1 MLRKNHEQGQMHDA
15 ATVPERLGRLIVSP
29 KAYARQK
36 PLLAGFRWLRA
47 NLPLG
52 RVETEGFDPFWAVTK
67 HADILDVSRRHDLFH
82 NGDRATT
89 LVLRAADEA
98 ARTLTGGSPHL
109 VRTIVHMDA
118 PDHLKHRRI
127 AQAWFAQQKMQSL
140 EGRIRAIARSCID
153 RMAGYGT
160 TCDFAQDVAIYYPLH
175 VLMDIIGV
183 PERDEPRMLRL
194 TRELFD
200 SDDEQLRSPIAGA
213 SDPARHAK
221 QLLGIFGEFQAYF
234 AELTEARRKAPRDD
248 LVTVIA
254 NAEIDGKPI
263 SHFEAMSYFVIIGTA
278 GHDTTSS
285 STSGAIWALCEN
297 VDEFRKI
304 KADRDLLPGLVEE
317 AVRWTTPVQHFMR
330 TAAADTELRGRRIA
344 KGDWL
349 MLCYL
354 SGNRD
359 EEVFEQPDRF
369 RVDRDPPRHVAFGAG
384 VHACVGQHLA
394 RLEMRVFFEELFA
407 RLAWIEIAGEPRRS
421 ASVFVG
427 GPKTLPVRFG
437 MN

>member
-1 MLRKNHEQGQMHDA
+1 MHEAEKLPG
-15 ATVPERLGRLIVSP
+15 RLGRLIVSP
-29 KAYARQK
+29 KAYAKQK
-36 PLLAGFRWLRA
+36 TLLAAFNWLRA

-52 RVETEGFDPFWAVTK
+52 RVETEGFDPFWVVTK

-89 LVLRAADEA
+89 LVLRAADEV

-118 PDHLKHRRI
+118 PDHLKYRRI
-127 AQAWFAQQKMQSL
+127 TQVWFAHQKVQSL

-175 VLMDIIGV
+175 VLMDMIGV
-183 PERDEPRMLRL
+183 PEQDEPRMLRL
-194 TRELFD
+194 TQELFY
-200 SDDEQLRSPIAGA
+200 SEDEQLQPAIAGT

-248 LVTVIA
+248 LVSVIA

-263 SHFEAMSYFVIIGTA
+263 GLFEAMSYFVIIATA

-285 STSGAIWALCEN
+285 SISGAVWALCEN
-297 VDEFRKI
+297 MDELRKI
-304 KADRDLLPGLVEE
+304 KADVSLVPKLVEE

-330 TAAADTELRGRRIA
+330 TAAADTELRGRRIG

-369 RVDRDPPRHVAFGAG
+369 RVDRGSSPNVAFGHG
-384 VHACVGQHLA
+384 VHVCLGQYLA
-394 RLEMRVFFEELFA
+394 RLEMRIFFDELFA

-437 MN
+437 MD